1 MCMFPKNRDPNLMI
15 RQFYISLLCMV
26 MKCFGF
32 KLWDPTKKK
41 LVRSRDVVFQ
51 EDQTLG
57 DCDKTN
63 QSKGTSDDF
72 IQLVPILLSLKQ
84 PRNVIACLA
93 GVP

>member
-1 MCMFPKNRDPNLMI
+1 MH
-15 RQFYISLLCMV
+15 ISKEQRYKLDDKTVLHLFV
-26 MKCFGF
+26 VYDDEVFGF

-57 DCDKTN
+57 DFDKTN

>member
-1 MCMFPKNRDPNLMI
+1 M
-15 RQFYISLLCMV
+15 
-26 MKCFGF
+26 FGF
-32 KLWDPTKKK
+32 KLWD
-41 LVRSRDVVFQ
+41 
-51 EDQTLG
+51 QTLG
-57 DCDKTN
+57 DFDKTN

>member
-32 KLWDPTKKK
+32 KLWD
-41 LVRSRDVVFQ
+41 
-51 EDQTLG
+51 QTLG
-57 DCDKTN
+57 DFDKTN